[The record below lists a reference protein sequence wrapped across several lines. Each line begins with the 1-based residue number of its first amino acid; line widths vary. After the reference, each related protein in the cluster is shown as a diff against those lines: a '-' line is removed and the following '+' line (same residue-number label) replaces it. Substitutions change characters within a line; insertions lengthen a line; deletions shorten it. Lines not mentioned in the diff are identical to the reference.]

1 MAGSAW
7 ADSGMRAWCPLCLL
21 TGKGFSPVI
30 DVRVDAGKLHVRL
43 TGWDAFAVCW
53 RLSWEWEVPVSKIV
67 RVYVRPARPAL
78 PIRSRT
84 RWGPCLPELRRV
96 RSGLPSLWI
105 DICAEK
111 YQRLAVSSAGA
122 EDLAGQIARA
132 GVPVKIRHGEPGPLT
147 PSDVSRL
154 ATGEF
159 TRGG

>member
-1 MAGSAW
+1 LA
-7 ADSGMRAWCPLCLL
+7 
-21 TGKGFSPVI
+21 
-30 DVRVDAGKLHVRL
+30 
-43 TGWDAFAVCW
+43 GWDAFAVCW

-84 RWGPCLPELRRV
+84 RWGPRLPELRRV
-96 RSGLPSLWI
+96 PSGLPSLWV

-111 YQRLAVSSAGA
+111 YQRLTVSSAGA
-122 EDLAGQIARA
+122 EELAGQIARA

>member
-1 MAGSAW
+1 
-7 ADSGMRAWCPLCLL
+7 MRVWCPVCLL

-30 DVRVDAGKLHVRL
+30 DVRVGGGKLHVRL
-43 TGWDAFAVCW
+43 AGWDAFAVCR

-84 RWGPCLPELRRV
+84 RWGPRLPELRRV
-96 RSGLPSLWI
+96 HRGLPSLWV
-105 DICAEK
+105 DICAER

-132 GVPVKIRHGEPGPLT
+132 GVPVKIRHGEPGQLT